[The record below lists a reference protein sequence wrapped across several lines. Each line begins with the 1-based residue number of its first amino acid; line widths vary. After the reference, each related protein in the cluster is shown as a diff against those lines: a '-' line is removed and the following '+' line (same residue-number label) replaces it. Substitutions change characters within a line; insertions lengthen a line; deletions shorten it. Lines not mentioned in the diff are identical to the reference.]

1 MPGNLSVMGTYSHM
15 TEVQLAELR
24 DKLTASLNDRLT
36 QPAMQGWGDK
46 RVQYDQ
52 AAVKELRS
60 ALNEVKAEIDN
71 RAGINIRR
79 PIYLV

>member
-1 MPGNLSVMGTYSHM
+1 MAGILPVMGTYSHL
-15 TEVQLAELR
+15 TESQLVELR

-52 AAVKELRS
+52 AAVKELRAS
-60 ALNEVKAEIDN
+60 LHEVKAEIDN
-71 RAGINIRR
+71 RAGVNIRR